1 MCNSTP
7 PCASSPEP
15 GALHHYHGYLF
26 CRILNHQHSGAK
38 LPWIIWLKRQTC
50 VLNGHYVT
58 THSFLTELPVIMQA
72 SLDRH
77 FSIRHHL
84 PVTRW
89 MEVGS
94 GGQSLVDDPSIRK
107 PGFDVSR
114 SHWALLNCFQTNQ
127 GHCAYCQKK
136 SGLAAID
143 MCPCGRCQ
151 MRSHIVNSCPQT
163 KLEGELQRLHSADD
177 VDTEWLKMYGL

>member
-1 MCNSTP
+1 
-7 PCASSPEP
+7 
-15 GALHHYHGYLF
+15 
-26 CRILNHQHSGAK
+26 
-38 LPWIIWLKRQTC
+38 
-50 VLNGHYVT
+50 
-58 THSFLTELPVIMQA
+58 MQA

-77 FSIRHHL
+77 FSIRHL

-127 GHCAYCQKK
+127 GHCAYCRKK

-163 KLEGELQRLHSADD
+163 KLEGGLQRLHSADD
-177 VDTEWLKMYGL
+177 VDTEWLKMYCLYMHSATITWPNRWVFRWDLNWLNFWQIGWIWTNWSKQMVHSNFFSWMVHSSFYSWMLL